1 MNREK
6 IIKLFY
12 ISIFTIVFSLLF
24 FYPRIGDSKTQNLIF
39 NQIFKSQVYE
49 YATQCFPNQRLLLT
63 TKETFYTDCRG
74 EFSEIEI
81 NGKKFN
87 IRKRPNFNNMESWKS
102 WSESREVIKL
112 FNLTNKNFHWKVYD
126 KIPQDQI
133 VEQISNVI
141 VIILFIFSL
150 MGVWFTRKY
159 SICFVDYFN
168 KLIKIIFKR
177 I

>member
-1 MNREK
+1 MNKEK

-24 FYPRIGDSKTQNLIF
+24 FYPRIGDSKIQILIN
-39 NQIFKSQVYE
+39 NQILKSQVYE
-49 YATQCFPNQRLLLT
+49 YATQCFPNQKLLLT
-63 TKETFYTDCRG
+63 LKETFYTDCRG

-87 IRKRPNFNNMESWKS
+87 IQKQPNFYNTESWKS
-102 WSESREVIKL
+102 WSESREAIKS
-112 FNLTNKNFHWKVYD
+112 FNLTNKNFHWKVNEKLPNYET
-126 KIPQDQI
+126 I
-133 VEQISNVI
+133 EHISNVV
-141 VIILFIFSL
+141 VIILFILSL
-150 MGVWFTRKY
+150 IGIWFTRKY

-168 KLIKIIFKR
+168 KFIKIIFKK

>member
-12 ISIFTIVFSLLF
+12 ISTFTLIFSILF
-24 FYPRIGDSKTQNLIF
+24 FYPRIQDSKIAIPIYNKVLD
-39 NQIFKSQVYE
+39 SLVYE
-49 YATQCFPNQRLLLT
+49 YAKQCFPKEQLFIG
-63 TKETFYTDCRG
+63 TKQIVYNDCRG

-112 FNLTNKNFHWKVYD
+112 FNL
-126 KIPQDQI
+126 
-133 VEQISNVI
+133 
-141 VIILFIFSL
+141 SL
-150 MGVWFTRKY
+150 
-159 SICFVDYFN
+159 
-168 KLIKIIFKR
+168 L
-177 I
+177 

>member
-1 MNREK
+1 MNKEK
-6 IIKLFY
+6 IIRLFY
-12 ISIFTIVFSLLF
+12 ISIFTIIFLVLF
-24 FYPRIGDSKTQNLIF
+24 FYPRIQNSKIAIPIYNKVLDSL
-39 NQIFKSQVYE
+39 VYE
-49 YATQCFPNQRLLLT
+49 YATQCFPKEQLFFG
-63 TKETFYTDCRG
+63 TKQIVYNDCRG

-81 NGKKFN
+81 NGKKWK
-87 IRKRPNFNNMESWKS
+87 IKRVNKSSNESWKN
-102 WSESREVIKL
+102 WSDSRTAIKE